1 MTIPPPAAANV
12 EEMIRAMPTLM
23 SRLLLS
29 LSRIAPRGDYRL
41 ARYAARRDPALHQV
55 PIPLK
60 LLPGVTLLGDLR
72 DPLWYI
78 LWKYGYFPRAE
89 VEDQMLFKFVRP
101 GDTVWDVGAN
111 IGYLALLFARAVGPS
126 GKVYSFEPGRRVLPD
141 LRRTVAREPQI
152 IEVHELAASDQDG
165 EARFHEDADST
176 DRSTLAHTGPA
187 GYVVK
192 TARLDTVWRE
202 RALRKPDLLKID
214 VEGHEAAVLQGCA
227 EVIRQ
232 TRPLILFEA
241 LDTKLRDENIA
252 AIRSIAGADTYAFH
266 RVARN
271 GPLVPALLPG
281 GDELTVNYFAMLP
294 EHRERFREIEFRER
308 L

>member
-1 MTIPPPAAANV
+1 LPG
-12 EEMIRAMPTLM
+12 
-23 SRLLLS
+23 
-29 LSRIAPRGDYRL
+29 PRSP
-41 ARYAARRDPALHQV
+41 ARRDPTLQQT

-60 LLPGVTLLGDLR
+60 LLPGVTLVGDLR

-78 LWKYGYFPRAE
+78 LWKYGYFPRAL
-89 VEDQMLFKFVRP
+89 VEDQMLFKFLRP

-111 IGYLALLFARAVGPS
+111 IGYLALLFARAVGPT

-141 LRRTVAREPQI
+141 LRRTVAREPQL
-152 IEVHELAASDQDG
+152 IEILELAASDQDG
-165 EARFHEDADST
+165 EARFHEDSDST
-176 DRSTLAHTGPA
+176 DRSTLASAGPD

-202 RALRKPDLLKID
+202 RGLRMPDVLKID
-214 VEGHEAAVLQGCA
+214 VEGHEAAVLRGSA
-227 EVIRQ
+227 ELIRQ
-232 TRPLILFEA
+232 TRPLILFES
-241 LDTKLRDENIA
+241 LDTRLRDENIA
-252 AIRSIAGADTYAFH
+252 AIREIAGAETYEF
-266 RVARN
+266 RRIARS

-294 EHRERFREIEFRER
+294 EHRDRFREIEFRDR